1 MYSSDIYEKL
11 NIIELKF
18 GDMRKGYKFT
28 SEFKSKYPFFVEE
41 FGKFWM
47 EEPSY
52 FKNPYQILDYVEKH
66 NIPVDFYF
74 NFINR
79 FARDNEQVREYLDNQ
94 GRYVRNSNIVI
105 STPYDY
111 GTRIEVKTAGL

>member
-1 MYSSDIYEKL
+1 MSFLQQNLQKYWEEK
-11 NIIELKF
+11 E
-18 GDMRKGYKFT
+18 
-28 SEFKSKYPFFVEE
+28 
-41 FGKFWM
+41 
-47 EEPSY
+47 SY

-74 NFINR
+74 NFVDEYAKSYDEI
-79 FARDNEQVREYLDNQ
+79 REYLQDQ

-111 GTRIEVKTAGL
+111 GERIKVKTANS